1 MDEKKAVEVLN
12 QLVKKDILNT
22 EEKEAVSAAIGLL
35 SWSALAKSL
44 GYRPLHYEFL
54 TMRTIAYGSTTR

>member
-35 SWSALAKSL
+35 SWSALAKSRL
-44 GYRPLHYEFL
+44 KGQKARRIS
-54 TMRTIAYGSTTR
+54 RTEW